1 MKTSPKTS
9 ARKTSYSDGVLY
21 EGMAEL
27 YLWGKGF
34 RILERRYKTGVGE
47 VDLIALDREIL
58 VFIEVKG
65 RKTEAEALF
74 SITPRM
80 KSRITAAACHFL
92 AENPLHAERAMRFDV
107 VTVCPP
113 FSIRHLDNAWEAAA

>member
-1 MKTSPKTS
+1 MRAHSKTSS
-9 ARKTSYSDGVLY
+9 RKNSYSDGVLY

-34 RILERRYKTGVGE
+34 RILKRRYKTGVGE
-47 VDLIALDREIL
+47 IDLVALDGEIL
-58 VFIEVKG
+58 VFVEVKG
-65 RKTEAEALF
+65 RKTEEEALF

-92 AENPLHAERAMRFDV
+92 AENPGHSERTMRFDV
-107 VTVCPP
+107 VAICPP